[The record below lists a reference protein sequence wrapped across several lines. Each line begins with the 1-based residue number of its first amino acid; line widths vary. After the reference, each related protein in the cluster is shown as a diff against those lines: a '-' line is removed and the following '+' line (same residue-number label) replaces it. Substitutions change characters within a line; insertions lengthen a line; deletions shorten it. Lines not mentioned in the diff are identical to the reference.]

1 MAKRLSKNILLSL
14 LSLSL
19 LAACATSPTGRSQL
33 EFFPPDQMAQM
44 GNTAYEKIKQETPTS
59 TNPEINR
66 YVQCVAEA
74 VTAAAPPPPNGARWA
89 VTVFKEDQTVNAF
102 ALPGGNIGVYTGL
115 LKVTQ
120 NPAQLAAV
128 IGHEIG
134 HVIAEHSN
142 ARLSTQYATQAG
154 LQLVQAL
161 AGTAGSA
168 TEQQLMALLGLGAQ
182 VGIILPFSRA
192 QESEAD
198 ILGLR
203 YMAQAGFDPR
213 QSIELWQNM
222 MQAGGPAP
230 PEFLST
236 HPSDKSRIHSLQQHL
251 PEAMKLYQQALAE
264 NRRPECHPPSGGIG

>member
-1 MAKRLSKNILLSL
+1 MSKRTSKNILLGL

-19 LAACATSPTGRSQL
+19 LTACETSPTGRSQL

-44 GNTAYEKIKQETPTS
+44 GTTAYEKIKQETPAS
-59 TNPEINR
+59 QDPQINR
-66 YVQCVAEA
+66 YVKCIADAITA
-74 VTAAAPPPPNGARWA
+74 VAPPPPSGNQWE
-89 VTVFKEDQTVNAF
+89 VTVFKADQTVNAF

-115 LKVTQ
+115 LKVTE

-134 HVIAEHSN
+134 HVIAEHAN
-142 ARLSTQYATQAG
+142 ARLSTQHVTQTG
-154 LQLVQAL
+154 LQLIQVL
-161 AGTAGSA
+161 AGTTGNPIG
-168 TEQQLMALLGLGAQ
+168 QQIMALLGVGAQ

-213 QSIELWQNM
+213 QSIHLWQNM
-222 MQAGGPAP
+222 AQADGPAP
-230 PEFLST
+230 PELLST
-236 HPSDKSRIHSLQQHL
+236 HPSDQSRIQHL
-251 PEAMKLYQQALAE
+251 EQNLPAAIDFYQQALTQGQQPGCSL
-264 NRRPECHPPSGGIG
+264 PEGV